1 MISVLG
7 MFSEIS
13 ARVSDTIM
21 DKINCKVL
29 GQWPNIWQGI
39 SIGITVSDRQQGA
52 GCVPSSTIVIP
63 SDIPNVEDIV
73 ISIENSDEKDKAL
86 SRDIDLLTFKVT
98 QLQELTKNHI
108 IQQAIIDSNTKFQSM
123 ENVDQYILEKDKE
136 WINTP
141 KNQISPFMGALIENN
156 ISKILKEKQKI
167 PTEQF
172 GDVLFPEIIVTNE
185 FGANVAV
192 TGRTEDYNKGD
203 EIWWIKAEKQSVQ
216 FRSVN
221 WDDSTKIYSADIV
234 IKIENNKG
242 KFIGVLKAATPVR

>member
-1 MISVLG
+1 
-7 MFSEIS
+7 
-13 ARVSDTIM
+13 
-21 DKINCKVL
+21 
-29 GQWPNIWQGI
+29 
-39 SIGITVSDRQQGA
+39 
-52 GCVPSSTIVIP
+52 
-63 SDIPNVEDIV
+63 
-73 ISIENSDEKDKAL
+73 
-86 SRDIDLLTFKVT
+86 
-98 QLQELTKNHI
+98 
-108 IQQAIIDSNTKFQSM
+108 M

-167 PTEQF
+167 PTEQY